1 MTFKLSQRSL
11 DRMEGVDERLVA
23 VAKAAIGH
31 TKTDFGVIWSEDYR
45 RTA

>member
-23 VAKAAIGH
+23 VAKAAI
-31 TKTDFGVIWSEDYR
+31 DSGVARLPYPPDYPS
-45 RTA
+45 